1 MLKRSHLF
9 WFVIVLIGC
18 ARQGAIPNTDRFP
31 PHLVSV
37 TCPNRN
43 QVIMSFD
50 EELDSTALLP
60 TTFLLNSSRD
70 TAKIRFITK
79 DPADSKTLILLT
91 SPLLDETY
99 RLSGLALDRK
109 GNASSIRSSFHASTR
124 QDTTPPS
131 ILLSPGDPQTTFPY
145 NIWFEFSEPVDT
157 SRGMPIP
164 FAPPASEEALA
175 GSWNRDLT
183 RYSIRIADTTLRGL
197 PFYLVLLPGVSDFA
211 GNRVT
216 EGLAA
221 FVYSDTGLLLRD
233 IRGKVK
239 TTEGASASRAIV
251 LFKTPEEPFALTIT
265 DSSGAF
271 IATLEERE
279 ETRIEAWFDRDGN
292 GVYEEEASLSE
303 EPLPDSVTLVT
314 RPASAPMRLDQLIHQ
329 TQ

>member
-1 MLKRSHLF
+1 
-9 WFVIVLIGC
+9 
-18 ARQGAIPNTDRFP
+18 
-31 PHLVSV
+31 
-37 TCPNRN
+37 
-43 QVIMSFD
+43 MSFD

-60 TTFLLNSSRD
+60 TTFLLSSSRD
-70 TAKIRFITK
+70 TARIRFITK

-91 SPLLDETY
+91 SSLLDETY

-131 ILLSPGDPQTTFPY
+131 ILLSPVEPRTSFPY
-145 NIWFEFSEPVDT
+145 SIRFEFSEPVDT
-157 SRGMPIP
+157 SRGMLIP
-164 FAPPASEEALA
+164 FAPPASEEALS

-271 IATLEERE
+271 IATIEERE

-292 GVYEEEASLSE
+292 GVYEEEASLSAQ
-303 EPLPDSVTLVT
+303 PLPDSVTLVT
-314 RPASAPMRLDQLIHQ
+314 RPASVPMRLDQLIHQ

>member
-1 MLKRSHLF
+1 MFILL
-9 WFVIVLIGC
+9 LAGC

-60 TTFLLNSSRD
+60 TTFLLSSSRD
-70 TAKIRFITK
+70 TARIRFITK

-109 GNASSIRSSFHASTR
+109 GNASSIRSSFRASTR
-124 QDTTPPS
+124 QDTTPPA
-131 ILLSPGDPQTTFPY
+131 ILVSPGDPQTTFPY
-145 NIWFEFSEPVDT
+145 NIRFEFSEPVDT
-157 SRGMPIP
+157 NRGMPIL
-164 FAPPASEEALA
+164 FAPPASEEALSS
-175 GSWNRDLT
+175 SWNRDLT

-197 PFYLVLLPGVSDFA
+197 PFYLVLLPGIADFA
-211 GNRVT
+211 GNRTT
-216 EGLAA
+216 EGRAT
-221 FVYSDTGLLLRD
+221 FVYSDTGLVLRD
-233 IRGKVK
+233 IRGEVK
-239 TTEGASASRAIV
+239 TAEGASAYSAIV
-251 LFKTPEEPFALTIT
+251 LFKTPEKPSALTIT

-271 IATLEERE
+271 IATLAERE

-292 GVYEEEASLSE
+292 GVYEEEASLSAQ
-303 EPLPDSVTLVT
+303 PLPDSVTLVT
-314 RPASAPMRLDQLIHQ
+314 RSVPSPIRLDQLVPK
-329 TQ
+329 TP

>member
-1 MLKRSHLF
+1 
-9 WFVIVLIGC
+9 
-18 ARQGAIPNTDRFP
+18 
-31 PHLVSV
+31 
-37 TCPNRN
+37 
-43 QVIMSFD
+43 MSFD

-164 FAPPASEEALA
+164 FAPPASEEALS